1 MSSESFKIVIEEK
14 VFITIRID
22 RIFCNANHL
31 IILFLFANHWF
42 NFCPFHF
49 FTSKPKFLD
58 GHVKRIEEGWDETKD
73 KAQARLTLLQN
84 TKAAW
89 EGYAEGLES
98 IAVEFEKA
106 EWATNV
112 VKASAVEKKKL
123 RSDMDPSELLSIK
136 TFLAEQQQQ
145 QTQQTPDKDSP
156 QKQVTSV

>member
-1 MSSESFKIVIEEK
+1 MNSGFYY
-14 VFITIRID
+14 
-22 RIFCNANHL
+22 HL
-31 IILFLFANHWF
+31 RQILKYSKLF
-42 NFCPFHF
+42 
-49 FTSKPKFLD
+49 
-58 GHVKRIEEGWDETKD
+58 
-73 KAQARLTLLQN
+73 QAI
-84 TKAAW
+84 KGFAF
-89 EGYAEGLES
+89 
-98 IAVEFEKA
+98 VEFEKA